1 VDEVTVTDQ
10 HDQGTPDVVEAS
22 DAAAASDLPSP
33 GPVPAAPPR
42 AGESGSAD
50 ELAALQAQV
59 AEMEDR
65 WRRAV
70 AEIDN
75 QRKRIARDL
84 ERRRGEER
92 SRSAAQWLPVL
103 DNLDL
108 ALQHAE
114 ADPASIV
121 EGVRAV
127 RDQALAVLS
136 GLGFPRR
143 EDDQGAPFD
152 PARHEAVAAVPD
164 ADREGRVLQVV
175 RPGYGEGDHQL
186 RPASVVVATRGT

>member
-1 VDEVTVTDQ
+1 MTEQPRTTPPEATD
-10 HDQGTPDVVEAS
+10 TT
-22 DAAAASDLPSP
+22 DAAAAPEMP
-33 GPVPAAPPR
+33 EPAAD
-42 AGESGSAD
+42 AGVED
-50 ELAALQAQV
+50 LAVLEGRL

-65 WRRAV
+65 WRRAM
-70 AEIDN
+70 AEVEN

-84 ERRRGEER
+84 EQRRGEER
-92 SRSAAQWLPVL
+92 SRAAAPWLPVL

-108 ALQHAE
+108 ALQHAD

-143 EDDQGAPFD
+143 EDEAGAPFD

-164 ADREGRVLQVV
+164 TEREGRVLQVV
-175 RPGYGEGDHQL
+175 RPGYGDGDHQL

>member
-1 VDEVTVTDQ
+1 MTDQQHDTTAPDTPAAAGATGAAVPGAPDEVD
-10 HDQGTPDVVEAS
+10 P
-22 DAAAASDLPSP
+22 
-33 GPVPAAPPR
+33 
-42 AGESGSAD
+42 
-50 ELAALQAQV
+50 LAALQAQV
-59 AEMEDR
+59 TEMEDR

-75 QRKRIARDL
+75 QRKRIARDI
-84 ERRRGEER
+84 EHRRGEEQ
-92 SRSAAQWLPVL
+92 SRAAAQWLPVL

-114 ADPASIV
+114 ADPTSIV

-152 PARHEAVAAVPD
+152 PALHEAVAAVPD
-164 ADREGRVLQVV
+164 AEREGRVLQVV
-175 RPGYGEGDHQL
+175 RPGYGAGDHQL